1 MNAGIKLNIK
11 VGSVTVTRCPYLR
24 IEYARGMVCDTARFH
39 IADTK
44 NEAYGA
50 IKEGDSVSISFGY
63 ADSASGQFEGSVCN
77 INAVGNDTIEI
88 IAASIGIKLAETVIK
103 ESYNDETSMEII
115 KRLAAFAGFS
125 IGKIDIPDVQIPH
138 IIFDN
143 IPVYRA
149 VNQVYATLQK
159 LGNDMAGK
167 EYWVQDGSFFIGNFS
182 IDGETPEIK
191 TAVNLIYH
199 GFTNK
204 GFAFIETPLM
214 ANLRHSQDFKLDDAR
229 RGISGTFRVQSVIH
243 EVDKGK
249 ARTNISYLERGLIP
263 SPPLP

>member
-50 IKEGDSVSISFGY
+50 IKEGDGVSISFGY
-63 ADSASGQFEGSVCN
+63 ADGTSGQFDGNVCN
-77 INAVGNDTIEI
+77 INAAGNDTIEI
-88 IAASIGIKLAETVIK
+88 IAVSEGVKLSETIVK

-115 KRLAAFAGFS
+115 KRLAALVGFS

-149 VNQVYATLQK
+149 IDQVYATLQK
-159 LGNDMAGK
+159 LGHNMTGK
-167 EYWVQDGSFFIGNFS
+167 EYWVQDGYFYAGDFS

-199 GFTNK
+199 GFIST
-204 GFAFIETPLM
+204 GFPFVETPLI
-214 ANLRHSQDFKLDDAR
+214 AGLQHSQDFKLDDAR

-243 EVDKGK
+243 EVNKGK
-249 ARTNISYLERGLIP
+249 ARTNITYKGEH
-263 SPPLP
+263 SPL